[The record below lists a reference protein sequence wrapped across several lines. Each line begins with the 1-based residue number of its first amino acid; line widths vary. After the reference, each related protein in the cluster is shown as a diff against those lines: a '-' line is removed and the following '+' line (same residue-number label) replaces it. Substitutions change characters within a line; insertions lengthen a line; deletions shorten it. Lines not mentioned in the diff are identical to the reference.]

1 MTRKT
6 LRSVM
11 VAQASQL
18 VGIPHHIDR
27 GDPLCG
33 GVEKERVRQNVISKT
48 SNAGWPLSSV
58 ISRPLHPADL
68 LTAIRTRP
76 TRPLPARGRA
86 AASTFPPPSLIGT
99 TSDARVPTSCSRSPE
114 RAASRNCPTS
124 VRRALS
130 REVTSSTHHRASD
143 GLV

>member
-33 GVEKERVRQNVISKT
+33 GVEKERVRQNVIFENEQRRLAVELCDFETTPSGRLAHCDQDPSHT
-48 SNAGWPLSSV
+48 TAPGQRA
-58 ISRPLHPADL
+58 SRRQHFP
-68 LTAIRTRP
+68 TAITHRDD
-76 TRPLPARGRA
+76 
-86 AASTFPPPSLIGT
+86 I
-99 TSDARVPTSCSRSPE
+99 
-114 RAASRNCPTS
+114 
-124 VRRALS
+124 RREGADEL
-130 REVTSSTHHRASD
+130 
-143 GLV
+143 L